1 MTVLRP
7 GCVSVFSCRS
17 LNEFS
22 RQLSQDSAIS
32 AFPLINVHLIQFLLF
47 DSACFFVYSKQ
58 LNKISPFFH
67 YFVRFEFLKRHGRL
81 DCLASFCPREVE
93 MIGSLPSLRRHV
105 KNVACN
111 YSDAQVKVREATS
124 NDPWGPSSS
133 LMSEIADMTF
143 NAMAFSEIMQMIW
156 KRLNDHG
163 KNWRHVYKSLVLL
176 DYLIKLGSEKVAQ
189 QCRENIYA
197 IQTLKDFQYV
207 EDNKDQGINV
217 REKAKQ
223 LVSLLKDEERLK
235 NERTRAQIARKRF
248 TQNGMV
254 CLFVCLFI
262 YLFVSF
268 LFLFSLETIFFL
280 LTCDVIVALFFSPP
294 GYDFDAYDTSASHC
308 RVSKLLEMEQVDFR
322 IHSFS
327 VAPVFPTSFINRSIV
342 KPCQYTHASRHLDSG
357 LRGDSHLEECRPSS
371 LGEEELQLR
380 IALAISK
387 EEAQKEE
394 NARRDDDARF
404 QLALKQSQA
413 DANRDCHTS
422 NQQQQQQ
429 QQPVSSIVGSVFT
442 DLHLS
447 LIEEEKV
454 SRQALRKIFFL
465 FIIITYLQMAQNL
478 VLLLKCHISI
488 KIVAIQ
494 QHVFTF
500 IHSHA
505 SQLDDLLIWQQGSST
520 DMWSTADTPSKK
532 DPWQASSS
540 SDAWRQA
547 QVVPGKA
554 ASDPW
559 GANQPVKSDPLVDL
573 ITPAVSDPWSKS
585 ADVGS
590 IAQNDPWA
598 PLDQGVSQPTVSG
611 GLMNNNSSRLIDVAQ
626 HSVNMTNSDFFE
638 SILQPTPAAG
648 ASAMPNG
655 NTSTGNNVLG
665 VNTSGTNNDS
675 SNSKRT
681 LRTPESFLGENSSLV
696 NLDNLI
702 GPAKPQVP
710 GMPPSATSNPFL
722 SGASNNPFMAQ
733 QRPVPTLND
742 MRSASSMAN
751 PVTAQGQS
759 GSWALPQPL
768 QPQRPSS
775 TNPFL

>member
-1 MTVLRP
+1 
-7 GCVSVFSCRS
+7 
-17 LNEFS
+17 
-22 RQLSQDSAIS
+22 
-32 AFPLINVHLIQFLLF
+32 
-47 DSACFFVYSKQ
+47 
-58 LNKISPFFH
+58 
-67 YFVRFEFLKRHGRL
+67 
-81 DCLASFCPREVE
+81 

-248 TQNGMV
+248 TQNGMG
-254 CLFVCLFI
+254 I
-262 YLFVSF
+262 S
-268 LFLFSLETIFFL
+268 
-280 LTCDVIVALFFSPP
+280 CDGS
-294 GYDFDAYDTSASHC
+294 
-308 RVSKLLEMEQVDFR
+308 
-322 IHSFS
+322 
-327 VAPVFPTSFINRSIV
+327 
-342 KPCQYTHASRHLDSG
+342 THASRHLDSG

-429 QQPVSSIVGSVFT
+429 QQPVSSIVGSMFT
-442 DLHLS
+442 DL
-447 LIEEEKV
+447 
-454 SRQALRKIFFL
+454 
-465 FIIITYLQMAQNL
+465 
-478 VLLLKCHISI
+478 I

-500 IHSHA
+500 IHSHV

-598 PLDQGVSQPTVSG
+598 PLDQGVSQPTASG

-626 HSVNMTNSDFFE
+626 RDQTVNKTNSDFFE

>member
-1 MTVLRP
+1 
-7 GCVSVFSCRS
+7 
-17 LNEFS
+17 
-22 RQLSQDSAIS
+22 
-32 AFPLINVHLIQFLLF
+32 
-47 DSACFFVYSKQ
+47 
-58 LNKISPFFH
+58 
-67 YFVRFEFLKRHGRL
+67 
-81 DCLASFCPREVE
+81 

-248 TQNGMV
+248 TQNGMG
-254 CLFVCLFI
+254 I
-262 YLFVSF
+262 S
-268 LFLFSLETIFFL
+268 
-280 LTCDVIVALFFSPP
+280 CDGS
-294 GYDFDAYDTSASHC
+294 
-308 RVSKLLEMEQVDFR
+308 
-322 IHSFS
+322 
-327 VAPVFPTSFINRSIV
+327 
-342 KPCQYTHASRHLDSG
+342 THASRHLDSG

-429 QQPVSSIVGSVFT
+429 PVSSIVGSMFT
-442 DLHLS
+442 DL
-447 LIEEEKV
+447 
-454 SRQALRKIFFL
+454 
-465 FIIITYLQMAQNL
+465 
-478 VLLLKCHISI
+478 I

-505 SQLDDLLIWQQGSST
+505 VIAVQFLIYSYFSQLDDLLIWQQGSST

-626 HSVNMTNSDFFE
+626 HSVNKTNSDFFE

>member
-1 MTVLRP
+1 
-7 GCVSVFSCRS
+7 
-17 LNEFS
+17 
-22 RQLSQDSAIS
+22 
-32 AFPLINVHLIQFLLF
+32 
-47 DSACFFVYSKQ
+47 
-58 LNKISPFFH
+58 
-67 YFVRFEFLKRHGRL
+67 
-81 DCLASFCPREVE
+81 

-248 TQNGMV
+248 TQNGMG
-254 CLFVCLFI
+254 I
-262 YLFVSF
+262 S
-268 LFLFSLETIFFL
+268 
-280 LTCDVIVALFFSPP
+280 CDGS
-294 GYDFDAYDTSASHC
+294 
-308 RVSKLLEMEQVDFR
+308 
-322 IHSFS
+322 
-327 VAPVFPTSFINRSIV
+327 
-342 KPCQYTHASRHLDSG
+342 THASRHLDSG

-429 QQPVSSIVGSVFT
+429 QQP
-442 DLHLS
+442 
-447 LIEEEKV
+447 
-454 SRQALRKIFFL
+454 
-465 FIIITYLQMAQNL
+465 
-478 VLLLKCHISI
+478 
-488 KIVAIQ
+488 
-494 QHVFTF
+494 
-500 IHSHA
+500 
-505 SQLDDLLIWQQGSST
+505 SQLDDLLIWQQ
-520 DMWSTADTPSKK
+520 
-532 DPWQASSS
+532 
-540 SDAWRQA
+540 DAWRQA

-598 PLDQGVSQPTVSG
+598 PLDQGVSQPTASG

-626 HSVNMTNSDFFE
+626 RDQTVNKTNSDFFE

>member
-248 TQNGMV
+248 TQNGMG
-254 CLFVCLFI
+254 I
-262 YLFVSF
+262 S
-268 LFLFSLETIFFL
+268 
-280 LTCDVIVALFFSPP
+280 CDGS
-294 GYDFDAYDTSASHC
+294 
-308 RVSKLLEMEQVDFR
+308 
-322 IHSFS
+322 
-327 VAPVFPTSFINRSIV
+327 
-342 KPCQYTHASRHLDSG
+342 THASRHLDSG

-442 DLHLS
+442 DL
-447 LIEEEKV
+447 
-454 SRQALRKIFFL
+454 
-465 FIIITYLQMAQNL
+465 
-478 VLLLKCHISI
+478 
-488 KIVAIQ
+488 
-494 QHVFTF
+494 
-500 IHSHA
+500 

>member
-1 MTVLRP
+1 
-7 GCVSVFSCRS
+7 
-17 LNEFS
+17 
-22 RQLSQDSAIS
+22 
-32 AFPLINVHLIQFLLF
+32 
-47 DSACFFVYSKQ
+47 
-58 LNKISPFFH
+58 
-67 YFVRFEFLKRHGRL
+67 
-81 DCLASFCPREVE
+81 

-248 TQNGMV
+248 TQNGMG
-254 CLFVCLFI
+254 I
-262 YLFVSF
+262 S
-268 LFLFSLETIFFL
+268 
-280 LTCDVIVALFFSPP
+280 CDGS
-294 GYDFDAYDTSASHC
+294 
-308 RVSKLLEMEQVDFR
+308 
-322 IHSFS
+322 
-327 VAPVFPTSFINRSIV
+327 
-342 KPCQYTHASRHLDSG
+342 THASRHLDSG

-429 QQPVSSIVGSVFT
+429 PVSSIVGSVFT
-442 DLHLS
+442 DL
-447 LIEEEKV
+447 
-454 SRQALRKIFFL
+454 
-465 FIIITYLQMAQNL
+465 
-478 VLLLKCHISI
+478 I

-626 HSVNMTNSDFFE
+626 HSVNKTNSDFFE

>member
-1 MTVLRP
+1 
-7 GCVSVFSCRS
+7 
-17 LNEFS
+17 
-22 RQLSQDSAIS
+22 
-32 AFPLINVHLIQFLLF
+32 LICQ
-47 DSACFFVYSKQ
+47 
-58 LNKISPFFH
+58 
-67 YFVRFEFLKRHGRL
+67 
-81 DCLASFCPREVE
+81 REVE

-248 TQNGMV
+248 TQNGMG
-254 CLFVCLFI
+254 I
-262 YLFVSF
+262 S
-268 LFLFSLETIFFL
+268 
-280 LTCDVIVALFFSPP
+280 CDGSKCQSVKALS
-294 GYDFDAYDTSASHC
+294 GQQA
-308 RVSKLLEMEQVDFR
+308 LEMEQVDIR

-327 VAPVFPTSFINRSIV
+327 VAPVFPTSFI

-413 DANRDCHTS
+413 DANRDCHSS
-422 NQQQQQQ
+422 NQQQQQ
-429 QQPVSSIVGSVFT
+429 P
-442 DLHLS
+442 
-447 LIEEEKV
+447 
-454 SRQALRKIFFL
+454 
-465 FIIITYLQMAQNL
+465 
-478 VLLLKCHISI
+478 
-488 KIVAIQ
+488 
-494 QHVFTF
+494 
-500 IHSHA
+500 

-520 DMWSTADTPSKK
+520 DMWSSADMSSKK
-532 DPWQASSS
+532 DPWQASSSS

-554 ASDPW
+554 VSDPW

-573 ITPAVSDPWSKS
+573 ISPAVSDPWSKS

-598 PLDQGVSQPTVSG
+598 PLDQGQPAVSG

-626 HSVNMTNSDFFE
+626 HSVNKTNSDFFE

-655 NTSTGNNVLG
+655 NTSTGNNILG

-722 SGASNNPFMAQ
+722 SGTSNNPFMAQ

>member
-1 MTVLRP
+1 
-7 GCVSVFSCRS
+7 
-17 LNEFS
+17 
-22 RQLSQDSAIS
+22 
-32 AFPLINVHLIQFLLF
+32 
-47 DSACFFVYSKQ
+47 
-58 LNKISPFFH
+58 
-67 YFVRFEFLKRHGRL
+67 
-81 DCLASFCPREVE
+81 

-248 TQNGMV
+248 TQNGMGIS
-254 CLFVCLFI
+254 CDGSCQSLSGQQAFGNGAGRFSDPLLFCGTG
-262 YLFVSF
+262 
-268 LFLFSLETIFFL
+268 FS
-280 LTCDVIVALFFSPP
+280 
-294 GYDFDAYDTSASHC
+294 H
-308 RVSKLLEMEQVDFR
+308 
-322 IHSFS
+322 
-327 VAPVFPTSFINRSIV
+327 
-342 KPCQYTHASRHLDSG
+342 THASRHLDSG

-429 QQPVSSIVGSVFT
+429 QPVSSIVGSVFT
-442 DLHLS
+442 D
-447 LIEEEKV
+447 
-454 SRQALRKIFFL
+454 Q
-465 FIIITYLQMAQNL
+465 
-478 VLLLKCHISI
+478 
-488 KIVAIQ
+488 
-494 QHVFTF
+494 
-500 IHSHA
+500 

-626 HSVNMTNSDFFE
+626 HSVNKTNSDFFE

-665 VNTSGTNNDS
+665 VNTSGTNSDS